1 MSQTHFLLSKKS
13 VHVEIS
19 WLSTPPVHPHLR
31 LFPNLQILISAILE
45 FAAKVPHNTF
55 SSHLGHM
62 MLLSYPEIDLPIL
75 YLYYPFWSS
84 ESIYWHHSLTGNFP
98 TPQTRLDPHASWTL
112 IPSSSLLKILMT
124 FKFLVS

>member
-1 MSQTHFLLSKKS
+1 MSQTHSYLVRSPSMLRSHDSTTPRSILTSGCSPTSRSWYQQFWNLL
-13 VHVEIS
+13 
-19 WLSTPPVHPHLR
+19 
-31 LFPNLQILISAILE
+31 Q
-45 FAAKVPHNTF
+45 KVPHNTF

-62 MLLSYPEIDLPIL
+62 MLLSYPGNRLTCL